1 MFSLSSLYSTMT
13 SLSAMLTPSLYPTD
27 TATHIAQLAKFHIL
41 NSISTTAVI
50 VISAIASNS
59 FTQDQLVWCYTS
71 SSSSSSAA
79 AVLETELVE
88 GNRTVVAVVCTG
100 EERTPL
106 LLTYGVLPPV
116 LVASAGYV
124 AIVVII
130 MGLIRPG
137 FLELP
142 PSQYSSR
149 RASFKKSREVEI
161 GQSTVIVV
169 KQSTAAVADDNAEDE
184 SNESGSEAPTMSI
197 GPSNCLLNEEKR
209 KSAVFDVKTFEIDKG
224 KETEL

>member
-1 MFSLSSLYSTMT
+1 MT

-79 AVLETELVE
+79 AVLETELVA

-169 KQSTAAVADDNAEDE
+169 KQSTTAPVADDNAEDE
-184 SNESGSEAPTMSI
+184 SSESSSEAPTMSI
-197 GPSNCLLNEEKR
+197 GPSNCLLNEENR